1 MAIKIKSTNY
11 SGQTA
16 NITFTPDTG
25 GTQSV
30 SGVTIPYTW
39 NIGYIDGDYDVFFP
53 SFNKHVN

>member
-39 NIGYIDGDYDVFFP
+39 NIGYID
-53 SFNKHVN
+53 VN